1 MKRKFLS
8 AFAAMALLFVGSVL
22 NAQASTVWEP
32 TASGDTDIQYI
43 GFTKNVT
50 YAIFDDMSDLS
61 NSDPHYVFRSSI
73 HPPPEF
79 MPFFGETIKFTQV
92 GNDWAIS
99 NVDFPLW
106 DFGVILKDSNRF
118 QLAMLVPG
126 VGWVGGTDAFAL
138 GYGQH
143 LVSWNNGVSILQID
157 AQPVPIPAAAY
168 LFGAGLLAF
177 AGIRKRNK

>member
-8 AFAAMALLFVGSVL
+8 VFAAMVLLFVGSVL

-43 GFTKNVT
+43 GFTKNVI

-61 NSDPHYVFRSSI
+61 NSDPHYIFFSSL
-73 HPPPEF
+73 HPLEF
-79 MPFFGETIKFTQV
+79 SPFFGETIKFTQV

-99 NVDFPLW
+99 NVNLPEW
-106 DFGVILKDSNRF
+106 DFGIVLKDSNRF
-118 QLAMLVPG
+118 QLAMLTPG

-138 GYGQH
+138 SYGQH
-143 LVSWNNGVSILQID
+143 LVSWDNGVAILQID

-168 LFGAGLLAF
+168 LLGAGLLTL
-177 AGIRKRNK
+177 AGIRKRNR

>member
-1 MKRKFLS
+1 MKRKFLW
-8 AFAAMALLFVGSVL
+8 ACVATALLFLGSVL

-43 GFTKNVT
+43 GFTKHVL

-61 NSDPHYVFRSSI
+61 NDDPHYIFRSSI
-73 HPPPEF
+73 HPPEF
-79 MPFFGETIKFTQV
+79 LPFFGETIKFTQV

-99 NVDFPLW
+99 NKDFPLW
-106 DFGVILKDSNRF
+106 DAGIVLKGSNRF
-118 QLAMLVPG
+118 QLAILAPEI
-126 VGWVGGTDAFAL
+126 GWVGNTDAL
-138 GYGQH
+138 ELSYGQH
-143 LVSWNNGVSILQID
+143 LVSWGNDLAILQID

-168 LFGAGLLAF
+168 LLSAGLLVF